1 MNSLLKNLFI
11 SFIGI
16 FLLISILLLVIL
28 WNFSNNIP
36 DYKFLKNYK
45 PPVSSKVYAG
55 DGNLVA
61 DFSKEKR
68 IFVPYRSIPKN
79 VINAFLSAEDKNFF
93 SHPGVDAKGVL
104 RATINNFK
112 NIMTSKRLEG
122 ASTITQQVAKNFLLT
137 NEVSLNRKL
146 KEAILAFRIERAL
159 TKERILE
166 LYLNQIYLGSG
177 AYGVAAASLEYFDKS
192 IKELDY
198 AEAALLALDDAGLD
212 IGNMEA
218 FYCGNLGQANAMVG
232 QRILQEIGQ
241 TGIPVV
247 NCSNACATGAT
258 AFREAWTSIKAGLYD
273 VVLAVGVEQMGT
285 GLLGGAG
292 GGVGIPKEGLL
303 GSGTMPAVFA
313 EAGMEHARQYGTT
326 FEQFAKIS
334 VKNHHHSTMNPKAR
348 YQIETPLDEV
358 MNAEMISYPNTKLM
372 CSVNVDGAA
381 AAVLVSEKKAKELG
395 MQRAVRIK
403 ASVMTSDPYQERDL
417 VMPDVNSCTRKA
429 AAEAYEMAGLNSE
442 DIDLVELHDCFA
454 TAEMLHYENLG
465 LCGDG
470 EAGRLIDEGEV
481 ELGGR
486 IPVNVSGGLLSKGHP
501 LGATGIANIYE
512 VCTHLR
518 GEAGARQVENAKI
531 GMTHVI
537 GLGSA
542 CGIHILE
549 KV

>member
-1 MNSLLKNLFI
+1 MS
-11 SFIGI
+11 
-16 FLLISILLLVIL
+16 
-28 WNFSNNIP
+28 
-36 DYKFLKNYK
+36 D
-45 PPVSSKVYAG
+45 VYV
-55 DGNLVA
+55 L
-61 DFSKEKR
+61 
-68 IFVPYRSIPKN
+68 
-79 VINAFLSAEDKNFF
+79 
-93 SHPGVDAKGVL
+93 GVDMIKFGRFPDRTVPD
-104 RATINNFK
+104 
-112 NIMTSKRLEG
+112 
-122 ASTITQQVAKNFLLT
+122 
-137 NEVSLNRKL
+137 
-146 KEAILAFRIERAL
+146 
-159 TKERILE
+159 
-166 LYLNQIYLGSG
+166 LG
-177 AYGVAAASLEYFDKS
+177 
-192 IKELDY
+192 
-198 AEAALLALDDAGLD
+198 AEAALLALDDAGLTID
-212 IGNMEA
+212 KMEA

-285 GLLGGAG
+285 GLLGGSG
-292 GGVGIPKEGLL
+292 GGSGIPKEGLL

-313 EAGMEHARQYGTT
+313 EAGMEHSRQYGTT

-395 MQRAVRIK
+395 MGRSVRVKAAVL
-403 ASVMTSDPYQERDL
+403 TSDPYQERDL

-429 AAEAYEMAGLNSE
+429 AKEAYEMAGLGAE

-465 LCGDG
+465 LCKDG
-470 EAGRLIDEGEV
+470 EAGKLIDEGEV

-486 IPVNVSGGLLSKGHP
+486 VPVNVSGGLLSKGHP

-518 GEAGARQVENAKI
+518 GEAGKRQVEGAKV
-531 GMTHVI
+531 GLTHVI

-549 KV
+549 KA